1 MSIRLNKKSF
11 INSTCCLCMLGLLFM
26 AIPNPA
32 NAGQKK
38 HASKKKG
45 VVQSMTV
52 LEVGAPVND
61 EPSIRIIF
69 RVSQRIYKLPKDANP
84 KYLDLLK
91 ESAQKHTPVLVRRA
105 KEESDVILSVEK
117 P

>member
-1 MSIRLNKKSF
+1 
-11 INSTCCLCMLGLLFM
+11 
-26 AIPNPA
+26 
-32 NAGQKK
+32 
-38 HASKKKG
+38 
-45 VVQSMTV
+45 MTV

-61 EPSIRIIF
+61 EPFIRIIF

-91 ESAQKHTPVLVRRA
+91 ESQHSHIPVLVRRA

>member
-1 MSIRLNKKSF
+1 
-11 INSTCCLCMLGLLFM
+11 MLGLLFM
-26 AIPNPA
+26 AFTNSA
-32 NAGQKK
+32 TAAQKK
-38 HASKKKG
+38 HAPKKKG
-45 VVQSMTV
+45 VVQSVTV

-61 EPSIRIIF
+61 DPFIRIIF

-91 ESAQKHTPVLVRRA
+91 ESMHNHTPVQVRRA